1 MCNIYRK
8 VIADIHAGQEKD
20 VMPCMEIRECV
31 KRKKMS
37 KKWKLI
43 QIIMIISMI
52 AWLIGMN
59 VYVYLHNNKEFT
71 YTMGTVSNKYA
82 ASVEMTKQWSEIS
95 HGYVY
100 GMQYDAK
107 FENNSSATLYDWKAT
122 LIIEDGCRVDSYW
135 NGELTLENNVISLI
149 PTEDIN
155 TIAPNSNRTFGFIL
169 YSQTLDNVKEFII
182 SYHMKIEL
190 EDLPLFT
197 WWKLVAVIIAVI
209 ELITI
214 VTFVRTWQLKKKQE
228 ELHSIV
234 HQSFNM
240 FANLIDA
247 KDPYTLGHSRR
258 VALYSKELARRMGIS
273 EEDRDRLY
281 YIALLHDIGKIGIA
295 DAILNKKGKLTS
307 QERTEIEK
315 HVTIGGDIL
324 KDFTALEGIADGAR
338 YHHERYDG
346 KGYTAG
352 LKGKNIPLFARII
365 AVADSFDAM
374 SSERCYRPQL
384 KMPAIIV
391 ELKNGC
397 GTQFD
402 PGIAGHMLD
411 MIEEGVVPIDLE
423 EYEKLQNNL

>member
-1 MCNIYRK
+1 
-8 VIADIHAGQEKD
+8 
-20 VMPCMEIRECV
+20 
-31 KRKKMS
+31 MS

-43 QIIMIISMI
+43 QLIVIIGMV

-59 VYVYLHNNKEFT
+59 VYVHLHNSKEFS
-71 YTMGTVSNKYA
+71 YTMGTNSSKYA

-95 HGYVY
+95 HGYNY

-107 FENNSSATLYDWKAT
+107 FENNSPATLYDWRAT
-122 LIIEDGCRVDSYW
+122 LIMEEGCHVDSYW
-135 NGELTLENNVISLI
+135 NGELTLKDNIISMI
-149 PTEDIN
+149 PTADIN
-155 TIAPNSNRTFGFIL
+155 TIVPNSNRTFGFIL

-182 SYHMKIEL
+182 SYHMRIEL
-190 EDLPLFT
+190 EDLQLFA
-197 WWKLVAVIIAVI
+197 WWKLVAVIIAII
-209 ELITI
+209 ELII
-214 VTFVRTWQLKKKQE
+214 VVTLVRTWQLKKKQE

-258 VALYSKELARRMGIS
+258 VALYSRELAKRMGIS

-295 DAILNKKGKLTS
+295 DAILNKKGKLTPE
-307 QERTEIEK
+307 ERTEIEK

-324 KDFTALEGIADGAR
+324 KNFTALEGIADGAK

-346 KGYTAG
+346 KGYATG
-352 LKGKNIPLFARII
+352 LKGKKIPLFARII

-391 ELKNGC
+391 ELKNGM

-402 PGIAGHMLD
+402 PDIAGHMLD
-411 MIEEGVVPIDLE
+411 MIEEGIVPIDLE
-423 EYEKLQNNL
+423 KCDQKENNL